1 MSNILET
8 VSLEP
13 KESSTYPFFAETD
26 LHLPCLGKGDLVH
39 QRWPLLMHHQLSAN
53 EY

>member
-8 VSLEP
+8 ESLEP

-26 LHLPCLGKGDLVH
+26 LHLPCLWKRRSGTPALAAADA
-39 QRWPLLMHHQLSAN
+39 PPALS
-53 EY
+53 E